1 MDCVCGV
8 LVQSHSFHIW
18 QHSSDVAIENC
29 LKNITYLRLLH
40 TMQDFLHPFPQHV
53 RFPDCLQGPMP
64 SRWMRRSWTNGSS
77 IHAWC
82 ALHADT
88 CKAEASNWF
97 RKLGKFMWC
106 KLHPGDAIHT
116 KTQSNRKKKHKNL
129 ERHWSQALLT
139 SSSIVPKM
147 LVVVISML
155 QCNLE
160 LRVHKGAME
169 CHECD
174 IWTAKVPWATT
185 NDSQQHPLELHGT
198 TLRPCEAS
206 NWEAAWRH
214 GWYHPRPQV
223 QSRGLWS
230 VHGCRPYRCSS
241 QQTRVNERDRG

>member
-29 LKNITYLRLLH
+29 LKNITYLRLLN

-106 KLHPGDAIHT
+106 KLHPGDAIHR

-174 IWTAKVPWATT
+174 IWSAKVPWATT
-185 NDSQQHPLELHGT
+185 MTPNST
-198 TLRPCEAS
+198 RWNYFTMTMRSFKLRASLTSWLVSPEAS
-206 NWEAAWRH
+206 GTA
-214 GWYHPRPQV
+214 V
-223 QSRGLWS
+223 
-230 VHGCRPYRCSS
+230 
-241 QQTRVNERDRG
+241 TRVMEWCTRM